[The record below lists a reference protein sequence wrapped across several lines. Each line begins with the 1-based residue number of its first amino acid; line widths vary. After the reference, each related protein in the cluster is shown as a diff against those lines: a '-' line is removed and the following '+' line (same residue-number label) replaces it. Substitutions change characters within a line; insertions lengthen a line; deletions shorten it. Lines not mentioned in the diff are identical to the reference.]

1 MRTMA
6 WMMGSFPTVCRVS
19 EDVCERVIELRERER
34 EREEGGAGGGRE
46 GEGKDYGVNDR
57 VLNSKP

>member
-1 MRTMA
+1 MCA
-6 WMMGSFPTVCRVS
+6 K
-19 EDVCERVIELRERER
+19 ELLAERKR